1 MATPFVQ
8 GHLQDAYLAAVIE
21 TACAHCGRP
30 IHIRLDSA
38 MRYRVDE
45 PGAQPLVFE
54 PDVDFNT
61 LADPNIIHAY

>member
-8 GHLQDAYLAAVIE
+8 GHLQNAYRAAVIK

-30 IHIRLDSA
+30 LPIPLDST

-54 PDVDFNT
+54 PDVDFKT